1 MSCKVL
7 VLGAGG
13 LGCEILSSLI
23 HYEFINEIHVIDMD
37 TIQLSN
43 LNRQFLFRENDIGK
57 YKADIAAKAILEMIV
72 GQQKK
77 VVPYVCDLTTLDA
90 QFFSQFQFVIS
101 GLDAIAPRRYT
112 NQILV
117 NLTLQSNYEICI
129 PFIDGGVEGLKGHV
143 KTIVPGFTA
152 CWECSIDTLPS
163 EEASNHPMCTVANN
177 PRSIE
182 HIVEYV
188 LMISNPDA
196 DLDDYQVCENLLRE
210 CQQRAIEYNID
221 SSTLDIKSM
230 AAIAKKVIPSVSTT
244 NAIIA
249 SMCCNQLMC
258 IYEDLWDPESSSN
271 FSTVNGSSG
280 FYIYSFQYDRNP
292 KCTVCS
298 I

>member
-13 LGCEILSSLI
+13 LGCEILKNLA
-23 HYEFINEIHVIDMD
+23 HYDFISEIHVIDMD

-43 LNRQFLFRENDIGK
+43 LNRQFLFREEDIGK
-57 YKADIAAKAILEMIV
+57 YKAQVAADAVNKEFET
-72 GQQKK
+72 K
-77 VVPYVCDLTTLDA
+77 VIPYVCDLTTMDP

-101 GLDAIAPRRYT
+101 GLDSIAPRRYV

-117 NLTLQSNYEICI
+117 NLTLNSNYEVCI

-163 EEASNHPMCTVANN
+163 DEAVNHPMCTVANN

-188 LMISNPDA
+188 ILISNPEA
-196 DLDDYQVCENLLRE
+196 DLDDYDICADLLEE
-210 CQQRAIEYNID
+210 CRTRADQYNID
-221 SSTLDIKSM
+221 SSTLDIKTM
-230 AAIAKKVIPSVSTT
+230 TGIAKRVIPSVSST
-244 NAIIA
+244 NAIVA
-249 SMCCNQLMC
+249 SMCCNQLLC
-258 IYEDLWDPESSSN
+258 IYNDLIDLETAPN
-271 FSTVNGSSG
+271 FTTVNGSSG
-280 FYIYSFQYDRNP
+280 FYCYNFQYDRNP
-292 KCTVCS
+292 QCPVCAS
-298 I
+298 